1 MRNLTPSSSLSPL
14 AVNEAGGVEAIDRL
28 RFQLLIALQT
38 HIELDALIGSF
49 AHHMKALFGI
59 SGVNFVA
66 VDPDI
71 RVTTGETA
79 LHHCAYNLSTED
91 STLGGLSLY
100 SRKRLTETNLM
111 LIEIA
116 TSTLVYPLRNALLY
130 RDSQVK
136 AHRDPLTSLGN
147 RLAMNAA
154 LKREVSRAR
163 RHSSE
168 LSVLMIDIDHF
179 KRINDKFGHAT
190 GDRVLAD
197 VANVLR
203 NTAREAD
210 NAFRFGGEEF
220 LILLDGT
227 NHAGAKIAAERLRQ
241 QVADQQPDVGR
252 LLHRITVSVG
262 CATLRENE
270 TSIELTERADAALYQ
285 AKASGRNCIHAA

>member
-270 TSIELTERADAALYQ
+270 TSIALTERADAALYQ